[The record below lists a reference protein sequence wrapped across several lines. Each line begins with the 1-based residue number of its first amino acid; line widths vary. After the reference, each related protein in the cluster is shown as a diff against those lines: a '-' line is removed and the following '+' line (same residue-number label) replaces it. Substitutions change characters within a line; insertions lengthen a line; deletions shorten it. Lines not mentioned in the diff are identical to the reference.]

1 MTYDEFSAKLDKA
14 TAEFRR
20 TNGREMTTIEELRAF
35 LDRRL
40 AKPKKRGVRKLG
52 GMFG

>member
-1 MTYDEFSAKLDKA
+1 MTYDEFSDKLDKI

-20 TNGREMTTIEELRAF
+20 AHGKDMSTMAELKAF

-40 AKPKKRGVRKLG
+40 AKPKKRGARSLKGL
-52 GMFG
+52 FP

>member
-1 MTYDEFSAKLDKA
+1 MTYDEFSDKLDKI

-20 TNGREMTTIEELRAF
+20 ANGREMATVEELKAF

-40 AKPKKRGVRKLG
+40 VKPKKRGARSLKGL
-52 GMFG
+52 FG

>member
-1 MTYDEFSAKLDKA
+1 MTYDEFSSKLDKI
-14 TAEFRR
+14 TAEFLKA
-20 TNGREMTTIEELRAF
+20 NGREMTTVQELRAF

-40 AKPKKRGVRKLG
+40 ARPKKRGARSLK

>member
-1 MTYDEFSAKLDKA
+1 MTYDEFSAKLDKM
-14 TAEFRR
+14 TVEFRR
-20 TNGREMTTIEELRAF
+20 VNGRDMATIQELRAF

-40 AKPKKRGVRKLG
+40 TKPKKRGVRSLK